1 MDEQLL
7 AELYGID
14 PNEQADY
21 EADDSLI
28 KEAQAELV
36 EAVADEAGID
46 LDEMDDDELEKFAS
60 YVLSAEGG
68 DDAGSYIDD
77 DMYAQADEMGRVM
90 AHAYADEQMKIAS
103 YMGDDFDDFGYE
115 NALEKSA
122 AAWDMMKI
130 AKGANFAGYGKDD
143 SYTKSGLIN
152 YGKVGEDFS
161 ELTNRQK
168 MQIAR
173 RRFGKDGSTKRTLK
187 DMDIRKRDY
196 LRALVGRGTG
206 YYDFSTAREINK
218 RLGNLKDSMTEKEYN
233 ALMKE
238 VRKARGAKGT
248 YGRLSDNVRKNM
260 RRGSM
265 RHVGGP
271 LDRGNI
277 NVIAAAQDA
286 RRGLMMRGAGK
297 AALTAGVLG
306 GLGYGAHRAMN
317 G

>member
-68 DDAGSYIDD
+68 EDADSYVDD

-103 YMGDDFDDFGYE
+103 YMDDDFDDFGYE

-122 AAWDMMKI
+122 AAWDMMKVAKTTGEFREMGNRDFKNLSNYEKRLI
-130 AKGANFAGYGKDD
+130 AG
-143 SYTKSGLIN
+143 
-152 YGKVGEDFS
+152 
-161 ELTNRQK
+161 
-168 MQIAR
+168 
-173 RRFGKDGSTKRTLK
+173 RRFGKDVDTKRTLA
-187 DMDIRKRDY
+187 DAGVRKRDY

-206 YYDFSTAREINK
+206 FYDIQSARQIGKSLREG
-218 RLGNLKDSMTEKEYN
+218 RSSMTKDELK
-233 ALMKE
+233 AMDRLRRSKE
-238 VRKARGAKGT
+238 VRDLTKSMTAKELEALDASLLSRGGSTRTIPGFSAFTTDQADALLQNRAAK
-248 YGRLSDNVRKNM
+248 V
-260 RRGSM
+260 
-265 RHVGGP
+265 
-271 LDRGNI
+271 
-277 NVIAAAQDA
+277 

-297 AALTAGVLG
+297 AGLTAAGLG
-306 GLGYGAHRAMN
+306 ALGYGAHRAMN
-317 G
+317 R